1 MSEFQTQA
9 EFAANLNS
17 TFLLELD
24 SSEPIKLKLV
34 KVQAHQSDAHPR
46 PDMER
51 FSVFFVGPGDYLL
64 PQRIYSLSHDK
75 MGEFEVFLVAIGKES
90 DGYHY
95 EAIYNY
101 YRSEP
106 GEAASQ

>member
-9 EFAANLNS
+9 EFEANLN
-17 TFLLELD
+17 TAFLLKID
-24 SSEPIKLKLV
+24 SGSPIELKLIA
-34 KVQAHQSDAHPR
+34 VQPHQSEVHER

-51 FSVFFVGPGDYLL
+51 FSVFFVGPEDFLL
-64 PQRIYSLSHDK
+64 PQNIYALKHDK
-75 MGEFEVFLVAIGKES
+75 MGEFDLFLVPIDKQS

-101 YRSEP
+101 YKP
-106 GEAASQ
+106 HPQQAAS